1 MDLYKEIT
9 DRIIAELENGRI
21 PWHQPWVAAG
31 CGAQAV
37 SHVTKKPYSLLN
49 QFLLGR
55 PGEYLTFKQV
65 QKEGGRVRKGEEANM
80 VVFWKFVED
89 KNKKEQSEPTD
100 KNETSGKTIRKMIPI
115 LKRYNVFHI
124 DQCEGIKPK
133 FEPPVLPNAAE
144 AVEAADNIIKT
155 YIEREK
161 ITLTFVEGNN
171 AYYRP
176 STDTIVLPKKEQFK
190 ATAEFYGTAF
200 HEMTH
205 STGHKSRLNRIEKKA
220 AFGNEEYSKE
230 ELVAEI
236 GSAALVN
243 QCGIETPDSV
253 KNNAAYIQSWLR
265 ALRDDK
271 RFVIS
276 AAGKAEKA
284 VKFILGENTKT
295 ENKSEAEDYE

>member
-9 DRIIAELENGRI
+9 DRIISELENGKI

-31 CGAQAV
+31 CGARAV

-49 QFLLGR
+49 QFMLGR

-65 QKEGGRVRKGEEANM
+65 QKEGGKVRKGEKGHM

-89 KNKKEQSEPTD
+89 KSK
-100 KNETSGKTIRKMIPI
+100 SGKKTSEDETENEKSKPVFKKKIPV
-115 LKRYNVFHI
+115 LKYYTVFHI

-133 FEPPVLPNAAE
+133 FAPPVLPNAAE
-144 AVEAADNIIKT
+144 AVETADNIINN
-155 YIEREK
+155 YIEREH
-161 ITLTFVEGNN
+161 ITLTFVEGNE

-176 STDTIVLPKKEQFK
+176 STDTIVLPTKAQFK

-205 STGHKSRLNRIEKKA
+205 STGHESRLKRIEKKA

-236 GSAALVN
+236 GSAALVH
-243 QCGIETPDSV
+243 QCGIETPDSM
-253 KNNAAYIQSWLR
+253 KNNAAYVQSWLSV
-265 ALRDDK
+265 LKNDK
-271 RFVIS
+271 RFIVS

-284 VKFILGENTKT
+284 VKFILGENVKT
-295 ENKSEAEDYE
+295 ESEVEEND